1 MAYFIF
7 QKNLPNIEGTIYR
20 VAENDSDLNGLNI
33 NKDDYK
39 IIEDNNVNFDDI
51 KSNKIYIVKY
61 DNDDKITF
69 IDGEITFNKLGNL
82 QNYVNNF
89 KNQLKCFLN
98 SNSNHLSFTKWN
110 SYYNQLNDLNYDSFI
125 FPLTL
130 SLEQYFKN
138 NNKPY
143 FTILQLP

>member
-7 QKNLPNIEGTIYR
+7 QKNSPNIEGTIHR
-20 VAENDSDLNGLNI
+20 VAENDSDLNNLNI
-33 NKDDYK
+33 NKNDYK
-39 IIEDNNVNFDDI
+39 IIKDDNVNFDDI

-61 DNDDKITF
+61 DNNDKITF

-82 QNYVNNF
+82 QNYVNNL
-89 KNQLKCFLN
+89 KNQLKYFLN

-110 SYYNQLNDLNYDSFI
+110 SYYNQLNELNYDSFI
-125 FPLTL
+125 FPLAL

-143 FTILQLP
+143 FSILQLP